1 MASRKKLFSLAVL
14 SFFAFE
20 IASSQVYFGPF
31 IGFNASGLKGTWK
44 TTNQGGGTTTGN
56 VADGGATAFTFGI
69 NGGYQIFPSNFA
81 GGWYKLDL
89 NLDASY
95 TTFPYLE
102 NSFNSNNG
110 AGKFAAGGLGG
121 GGTSI
126 IALDIMPINRLTFPK
141 FKLLSPFI
149 GIGLSIDIMNTHDV
163 TVGPPNPSSGTLTG
177 NAELKMGLLVFYGV
191 VIRASDLIQPYL
203 QFKHMI
209 PFGSLTQFTNTY
221 NSTGGQGGGSQT
233 VQWAVQ
239 DVPGHF
245 SLTAGVRFT
254 M

>member
-1 MASRKKLFSLAVL
+1 MASRTKLLTLVAL
-14 SFFAFE
+14 LFFAFE
-20 IASSQVYFGPF
+20 MASAQLYFGPF
-31 IGFNASGLKGTWK
+31 LGFNASGLKGTFK
-44 TTNQGGGTTTGN
+44 STTQGGTTTGN
-56 VADGGATAFTFGI
+56 VADGGSTAFTFGI
-69 NGGYQIFPSNFA
+69 NAGYQIFPSNFA

-102 NSFNSNNG
+102 NAFNSNNG
-110 AGKFAAGGLGG
+110 AGKFAAEGLSA

-126 IALDIMPINRLTFPK
+126 IALDIMPIHRLTFPK

-149 GIGLSIDIMNTHDV
+149 GIGLGLDIFNTHDV
-163 TVGPPNPSSGTLTG
+163 TVGPPIGNGTLTG
-177 NAELKMGLLVFYGV
+177 NSEFKLGLLVYYGV
-191 VIRASDLIQPYL
+191 VIHATDLIQPYL

-209 PFGSLTQFTNTY
+209 PFGSVTQFTNTY
-221 NSTGGQGGGSQT
+221 NQTGGAGGGSQT

-245 SLTAGVRFT
+245 ALTAGVRFT
-254 M
+254 I